1 MKKELADD
9 DAIAREIALEGID
22 VLVALLPDVLGDQ
35 AVGQFLGAKKGG
47 MNADDEDFLVVGAVE
62 DADFAAFGDDFVITP
77 EIVVVQF
84 FNAGRFEGMDLATL
98 RIDAGHDVLD
108 GAVFT
113 GGVHRLKDEQKG
125 PAVLGVELFLH
136 VAEADDTVLEEAL
149 RGLLVL
155 DAVGVGGVVISQA
168 KVSAIGDAIRLD
180 NARGFFQQFVVFHVE
195 GV

>member
-1 MKKELADD
+1 V
-9 DAIAREIALEGID
+9 IA
-22 VLVALLPDVLGDQ
+22 
-35 AVGQFLGAKKGG
+35 
-47 MNADDEDFLVVGAVE
+47 
-62 DADFAAFGDDFVITP
+62 P

-168 KVSAIGDAIRLD
+168 KLSAIADAIRLD
-180 NARGFFQQFVVFHVE
+180 NARGFFQQFVVFHAAGSLVHARDPE
-195 GV
+195 QTG